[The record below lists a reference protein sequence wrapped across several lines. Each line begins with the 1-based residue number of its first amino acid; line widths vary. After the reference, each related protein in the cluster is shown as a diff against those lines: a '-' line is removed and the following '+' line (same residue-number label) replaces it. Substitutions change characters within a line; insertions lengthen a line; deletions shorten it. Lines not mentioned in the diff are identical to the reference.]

1 MAAHAK
7 DLRARDGKAFSRHV
21 ADAARTRGQT
31 YLPAEPVARPMP
43 RTLESDRVVRAPR
56 GTEISCRSWGPE
68 AALRLLMNNLDPEVA
83 RDPRHLIV
91 YGGRGKA
98 TRDWESFDR
107 IVAALRRLTQEET
120 LLVQSGKPVGV
131 FPTHPEAP
139 RVLIANA
146 LIVPR
151 WATDEIFWDLEAK
164 GLTMYGQ
171 MTAGS
176 WVYIG
181 TQGILQ
187 GTYETLAS
195 LARLEF
201 HSPDLRGRWM
211 LSSGLGEMGGAQP
224 LAVTMLGGA
233 ALIVDVDPRAL
244 ERRLGHRYL
253 DVEAA
258 SLDEALERVRA
269 AASAGK
275 PLSVGLCAN
284 AADVYPEIVRRGIV
298 PDIVSDQTAAHDLRV
313 GYIPQGL
320 SVEQAAEARAR
331 DLPGYLA
338 RVGQSIALEARAI
351 LDLQA
356 KGART
361 FDYGNNFRTQ
371 ARDAGVANAFEIPG
385 YVPKYIRPL
394 FAVGS
399 GPFRWLALSG
409 APEDIGRIDRM
420 ILSEFAANEHLCRWI
435 RLAGEKVRFQGLPA
449 RICYMGYG
457 ERERFG
463 HLVNALVH
471 DGELRAPVAI
481 GRDHHD
487 TGSVASPFR
496 ETESMRDG
504 SDAIADWPI
513 LNALLNVASGATWV
527 SVHHGGGVGIGNSI
541 HAGLVIVADGTEAAD
556 RRIGRALHNDPGLGV
571 ARHADA
577 GYPESLRI
585 AEHARFRV
593 P

>member
-1 MAAHAK
+1 
-7 DLRARDGKAFSRHV
+7 
-21 ADAARTRGQT
+21 
-31 YLPAEPVARPMP
+31 MP
-43 RTLESDRVVRAPR
+43 RTLESDRIIRAPR
-56 GTEISCRSWGPE
+56 GSELTCRGWGQE
-68 AALRLLMNNLDPEVA
+68 AALRLLTNNLDPEVA
-83 RDPRHLIV
+83 RDPAHLIV

-98 TRDWESFDR
+98 ARDWESFDA
-107 IVAALRRLTQEET
+107 IVNALRRLGSDET
-120 LLVQSGKPVGV
+120 LLVQSGKPVGI
-131 FPTHPEAP
+131 FPTTADAP

-146 LIVPR
+146 LLVPR
-151 WATDEIFWDLEAK
+151 WATDEIFWDLEAR

-187 GTYETLAS
+187 GTYETLAA
-195 LARLEF
+195 LARTEF
-201 HSPDLRGRWM
+201 QSPDLTGRWM
-211 LSSGLGEMGGAQP
+211 LTSGLGEMGGAQP

-233 ALIVDVDPRAL
+233 ALVVDVDPRAIR
-244 ERRLGHRYL
+244 RRLDLHYL
-253 DVEAA
+253 DREAPD
-258 SLDEALERVRA
+258 LDQGLDLVTRA
-269 AASAGK
+269 AAERR
-275 PLSVGLCAN
+275 PLSVGLRAN
-284 AADVYPEIVRRGIV
+284 AADVFPEVVRRGV
-298 PDIVSDQTAAHDLRV
+298 RPDVVSDQTAAHDLRV

-320 SVEQAAEARAR
+320 TVETAAEERAR

-338 RVGQSIALEARAI
+338 RVKASLAAEARAI
-351 LDLQA
+351 LALRA
-356 KGART
+356 SGSCT

-371 ARDAGVANAFEIPG
+371 ARDAGVRNAFDIPG
-385 YVPKYIRPL
+385 YVPRYIRPL

-409 APEDIGRIDRM
+409 DPEDIHRIDRM
-420 ILSEFAANEHLCRWI
+420 ILSEFSDHEHLCRWI
-435 RLAGEKVRFQGLPA
+435 RLAAEKVRFQGLPA

-457 ERERFG
+457 DRERFG
-463 HLVNALVH
+463 HLVNVLVR
-471 DGELRAPVAI
+471 DREVSAPVAI

-496 ETESMRDG
+496 ETEAMRDG

-541 HAGLVIVADGTEAAD
+541 HAGLVIVADGTADAD

-577 GYPESLRI
+577 GYPESLAI
-585 AEHARFRV
+585 ARAARFRLDGA
-593 P
+593 

>member
-1 MAAHAK
+1 
-7 DLRARDGKAFSRHV
+7 
-21 ADAARTRGQT
+21 
-31 YLPAEPVARPMP
+31 MP
-43 RTLESDRVVRAPR
+43 RTLESDRIVRAPH
-56 GTEISCRSWGPE
+56 GTTLSCRGWSQE

-98 TRDWESFDR
+98 ARDWESFDR
-107 IVAALRRLTQEET
+107 IVAALKTLGNDET

-131 FPTHPEAP
+131 FPTHPFAP

-146 LIVPR
+146 LVVPR
-151 WATDEIFWDLEAK
+151 WATDEIFWDLEAR

-176 WVYIG
+176 WIYIG

-201 HSPDLRGRWM
+201 QAPDLKGRWM
-211 LSSGLGEMGGAQP
+211 LTSGLGEMGGAQP
-224 LAVTMLGGA
+224 LAITMLGGV
-233 ALIVDVDPRAL
+233 ALVVDVDPKAVA
-244 ERRLGHRYL
+244 RRLGHRYL
-253 DVEAA
+253 DVEATD
-258 SLDEALERVRA
+258 LDEALARVQ
-269 AASAGK
+269 SAVTGHQ
-275 PLSVGLCAN
+275 PLSVGLRAN
-284 AADVYPEIVRRGIV
+284 AADVYPEIVRRGLT
-298 PDIVSDQTAAHDLRV
+298 PDIVSDQTAAHDIRV

-320 SVEQAAEARAR
+320 TVEAAAEARSK
-331 DLPGYLA
+331 DLAGYLV
-338 RVGQSIALEARAI
+338 RVRASLATEARAI
-351 LDLQA
+351 LALQRR
-356 KGART
+356 GSHT
-361 FDYGNNFRTQ
+361 FDYGNDFRTQ
-371 ARDAGVANAFEIPG
+371 ARDAGVADAFEIPG

-409 APEDIGRIDRM
+409 EPGDIRRIDRM
-420 ILSEFAANEHLCRWI
+420 ILSEFSENAHLCRWI
-435 RLAGEKVRFQGLPA
+435 RLAGERVHFQGLPA
-449 RICYMGYG
+449 RIGYMGYG
-457 ERERFG
+457 EREKFG

-471 DGELRAPVAI
+471 DGEITAPVAI

-496 ETESMRDG
+496 ETEAMRDG

-513 LNALLNVASGATWV
+513 LNALLNVASGASWV

-541 HAGLVIVADGTEAAD
+541 HAGLVVVADGTEDAD
-556 RRIGRALHNDPGLGV
+556 RRIDRALHNDPGLGV

-577 GYPESLRI
+577 GYPESIELAR
-585 AEHARFRV
+585 HARFRI
-593 P
+593 PES

>member
-1 MAAHAK
+1 
-7 DLRARDGKAFSRHV
+7 
-21 ADAARTRGQT
+21 
-31 YLPAEPVARPMP
+31 
-43 RTLESDRVVRAPR
+43 
-56 GTEISCRSWGPE
+56 
-68 AALRLLMNNLDPEVA
+68 MNNLDPEVA
-83 RDPRHLIV
+83 RDPEHLIV

-98 TRDWESFDR
+98 ARDWASYDR
-107 IVAALRRLTQEET
+107 ICASLRSLSDQET
-120 LLVQSGKPVGV
+120 LLVQSGKPVGI
-131 FPTHPEAP
+131 FPTHPDAP

-146 LIVPR
+146 LLVPR
-151 WATDEIFWDLEAK
+151 WATDDIFWDLERR

-187 GTYETLAS
+187 GTYETLAA
-195 LARLEF
+195 LARTEF
-201 HSPDLRGRWM
+201 RTPNLTGRWL

-233 ALIVDVDPRAL
+233 ALIVDVDPRAI
-244 ERRLGHRYL
+244 ERRLAHRYL
-253 DVEAA
+253 DVKAPT
-258 SLDEALERVRA
+258 LDEALQRVGEA
-269 AASAGK
+269 AAAGR
-275 PLSVGLCAN
+275 PLSVGLRAN
-284 AADVYPEIVRRGIV
+284 AADVYPEMVRRGIR

-313 GYIPQGL
+313 GYIPQGMT
-320 SVEQAAEARAR
+320 VDDAARERER
-331 DLPGYLA
+331 DLNGYLT
-338 RVGQSIALEARAI
+338 RVRASIALEARAI
-351 LDLQA
+351 LDFQHRGSIA
-356 KGART
+356 

-371 ARDAGVANAFEIPG
+371 ARDAGVADAFDIAG
-385 YVPKYIRPL
+385 YVPRYIRPL

-409 APEDIGRIDRM
+409 EPGDIQRIDRM
-420 ILSEFAANEHLCRWI
+420 ILSEFASNEHLCRWI
-435 RLAGEKVRFQGLPA
+435 RLAGEKVAFQGLPA

-457 ERERFG
+457 ERETFG
-463 HLVNALVH
+463 HRVNELVH
-471 DGELRAPVAI
+471 DGELGAPVAI

-496 ETESMRDG
+496 ETEAMRDG

-541 HAGLVIVADGTEAAD
+541 HAGLVIVADGTPEAD
-556 RRIGRALHNDPGLGV
+556 RRIGRVLHNDPGIGV

-577 GYPESLRI
+577 GYPESTALASR
-585 AEHARFRV
+585 ARFRV
-593 P
+593 PGLSPGGSR

>member
-1 MAAHAK
+1 M
-7 DLRARDGKAFSRHV
+7 G
-21 ADAARTRGQT
+21 
-31 YLPAEPVARPMP
+31 
-43 RTLESDRVVRAPR
+43 RTLESDRILRAPR
-56 GTEISCRSWGPE
+56 GSTLSCKGWGQE
-68 AALRLLMNNLDPEVA
+68 AALRLLLNNLDPEVA
-83 RDPRHLIV
+83 RDPRHLVV

-98 TRDWESFDR
+98 ARDWESLDR
-107 IVAALRRLTQEET
+107 ILAALRRLGNDET
-120 LLVQSGKPVGV
+120 LLIQSGKPVGV
-131 FPTHPEAP
+131 FPTHADAP

-151 WATDEIFWDLEAK
+151 WATDEIFWDLEAR

-195 LARLEF
+195 LARMEF
-201 HSPDLRGRWM
+201 GAADLHGRWM

-224 LAVTMLGGA
+224 LAATLLGGV

-244 ERRLGHRYL
+244 DRRLEHKYL
-253 DVEAA
+253 DVRATD
-258 SLDEALERVRA
+258 LDEALARVRTA
-269 AASAGK
+269 VSARESV
-275 PLSVGLCAN
+275 SVGLCAN
-284 AADVYPEIVRRGIV
+284 AADVYPEIVVRGV
-298 PDIVSDQTAAHDLRV
+298 LPDIVSDQTAAHDIRV

-320 SVEQAAEARAR
+320 TVEGAEEARRHDAA
-331 DLPGYLA
+331 GYLA
-338 RVGQSIALEARAI
+338 RVRASIATEARAI
-351 LDLQA
+351 LELQRRGS
-356 KGART
+356 KV

-371 ARDAGVANAFEIPG
+371 AREAGVVDAFDIPG

-394 FAVGS
+394 FAIGS

-409 APEDIGRIDRM
+409 SPEDIAQIDRM
-420 ILSEFAANEHLCRWI
+420 ILTEFASNEHLCRWI
-435 RLAGEKVRFQGLPA
+435 RLAGARVRFQGLPA

-471 DGELRAPVAI
+471 DGTLSAPIAI

-496 ETESMRDG
+496 ETEGMRDG

-513 LNALLNVASGATWV
+513 LNALLNVAGGATWV

-541 HAGLVIVADGTEAAD
+541 HAGLVIVADGTADAD
-556 RRIGRALHNDPGLGV
+556 RRLARVLHNDPGIGV

-585 AEHARFRV
+585 ANDAPFRV

>member
-1 MAAHAK
+1 M
-7 DLRARDGKAFSRHV
+7 S
-21 ADAARTRGQT
+21 
-31 YLPAEPVARPMP
+31 
-43 RTLESDRVVRAPR
+43 RTLESDREIHAPR
-56 GTEISCRSWGPE
+56 GPTLSCRSWGTE

-98 TRDWESFDR
+98 ARDWESYDR
-107 IVAALRRLTQEET
+107 IVAALRTLSDEET
-120 LLVQSGKPVGV
+120 LLIQSGKPVGI
-131 FPTHPEAP
+131 FPTHRDAP

-151 WATDEIFWDLEAK
+151 WATDEVFWDLESR
-164 GLTMYGQ
+164 GLTMFGQ

-176 WVYIG
+176 WIYIG

-195 LARLEF
+195 LARIEF
-201 HSPDLRGRWM
+201 GASGLAGRWM
-211 LSSGLGEMGGAQP
+211 LTSGLGEMGGAQP
-224 LAVTMLGGA
+224 LAITMLGGVG
-233 ALIVDVDPRAL
+233 LIVDVDPRAL
-244 ERRLGHRYL
+244 ARRLGHRYL
-253 DVEAA
+253 DVEAH
-258 SLDEALERVRA
+258 SLDEALEVVHRA
-269 AASAGK
+269 VAERR

-284 AADVYPEIVRRGIV
+284 AADVYPELVRRGER
-298 PDIVSDQTAAHDLRV
+298 PDVVSDQTAAHDLRV
-313 GYIPQGL
+313 GYIPQGMT
-320 SVEQAAEARAR
+320 VEEAERARTADMAGYLARVRASIAAEARA
-331 DLPGYLA
+331 
-338 RVGQSIALEARAI
+338 ILELLRAGSK
-351 LDLQA
+351 A
-356 KGART
+356 

-371 ARDAGVANAFEIPG
+371 ARDAGVTNAFDIAG
-385 YVPKYIRPL
+385 YVPRYIRPL

-409 APEDIGRIDRM
+409 EPEDIRRIDRM
-420 ILSEFAANEHLCRWI
+420 ILSEFSSNEHLCRWI
-435 RLAGEKVRFQGLPA
+435 RLAGERVKFQGLPA

-463 HLVNALVH
+463 HLVNTLVH
-471 DGELRAPVAI
+471 DHEVSAPVAI

-496 ETESMRDG
+496 ETEAMKDG

-541 HAGLVIVADGTEAAD
+541 HAGLVVVADGTEDSD
-556 RRIGRALHNDPGLGV
+556 RRIGRVLHNDPGIGV

-577 GYPESLRI
+577 GYPESLEIVRR
-585 AEHARFRV
+585 ARFRLS
-593 P
+593 

>member
-1 MAAHAK
+1 M
-7 DLRARDGKAFSRHV
+7 S
-21 ADAARTRGQT
+21 
-31 YLPAEPVARPMP
+31 
-43 RTLESDRVVRAPR
+43 RTLEADRTIRAPR
-56 GTEISCRSWGPE
+56 GPTPTCRGWGQE
-68 AALRLLMNNLDPEVA
+68 GALRLLMNNLDPEVA

-98 TRDWESFDR
+98 ARDWESFDA
-107 IVAALRRLTQEET
+107 IVAALKILGNDET
-120 LLVQSGKPVGV
+120 LLVQSGKPVGI
-131 FPTHPEAP
+131 FPTHPDAP

-146 LIVPR
+146 LLVPR
-151 WATDEIFWDLEAK
+151 WATDEIFWDLESR

-195 LARLEF
+195 LARIEF
-201 HSPDLRGRWM
+201 GASDLTGRWM

-224 LAVTMLGGA
+224 LAVTMLGGV
-233 ALIVDVDPRAL
+233 ALVVDVDPRAL
-244 ERRLGHRYL
+244 ERRLAHRYL
-253 DVEAA
+253 DLEAKD
-258 SLDEALERVRA
+258 LEEALGRVEEAVRA
-269 AASAGK
+269 RR
-275 PLSVGLCAN
+275 PLSVGLRAN
-284 AADVYPEIVRRGIV
+284 AADVYPDIVRREV
-298 PDIVSDQTAAHDLRV
+298 RPDIVSDQTAAHDLRV

-320 SVEQAAEARAR
+320 DVESAARAR
-331 DLPGYLA
+331 EADLPGYLA
-338 RVGQSIALEARAI
+338 RVSASLATEARAI
-351 LDLQA
+351 LALRA
-356 KGART
+356 AGATT

-371 ARDAGVANAFEIPG
+371 ARAAGVENAFEIPG

-409 APEDIGRIDRM
+409 EADDIRAIDTM
-420 ILSEFAANEHLCRWI
+420 ILREFSDHEHLCRWI
-435 RLAGEKVRFQGLPA
+435 RLAGEKVHFQGLPA

-457 ERERFG
+457 DRERFG
-463 HLVNALVH
+463 HVVNEMVR
-471 DGELRAPVAI
+471 DGTLTAPVAI

-487 TGSVASPFR
+487 TGSVASPYR

-513 LNALLNVASGATWV
+513 LNALLNAASGASWV
-527 SVHHGGGVGIGNSI
+527 SVHHGGGTGIGNAI
-541 HAGLVIVADGTEAAD
+541 HAGLVIVADGSPDAD
-556 RRIGRALHNDPGLGV
+556 RRIGRALHNDPALGV

-577 GYPESLRI
+577 GYPESI
-585 AEHARFRV
+585 ALARTAPFRL
-593 P
+593 PGTP